1 MSEEADF
8 GEVIKRELRI
18 IDLEVRRDERL
29 IRELLHP
36 DFLEFG
42 ASGRV
47 WDTDSIVQALITET
61 DPQAIEAYDFEASA
75 ISTIAILL
83 TFRCKSGGRE
93 TLRSSV
99 WLKSEKS
106 EWLLRFHQATIVGDR

>member
-1 MSEEADF
+1 MSEESDF
-8 GEVIKRELRI
+8 DQVINNELKI
-18 IDLEVRRDERL
+18 INPVVRGNERL

-47 WDTDSIVQALITET
+47 WDTDSIVQVLTTET
-61 DPQAIEAYDFEASA
+61 NPQEIEAYDFEASA
-75 ISTIAILL
+75 MSASAILL
-83 TFRCKSGGRE
+83 TFKCKSGGRE

-99 WLKSEKS
+99 WLKSETD
-106 EWLLRFHQATIVGDR
+106 EWLLRFHQGTIVGDR